1 MVARGN
7 NLSLCNI
14 PNQYLR
20 KKTLRMTEV
29 PLRCSIKWVVVSSN
43 AVENVQH
50 KRNKKET
57 SLKGQAELRQQNS
70 LIKNILNINNGFSC
84 VML

>member
-57 SLKGQAELRQQNS
+57 SLKGQVTFLK
-70 LIKNILNINNGFSC
+70 LCMYVGC
-84 VML
+84 VHCTDHS

>member
-1 MVARGN
+1 MKWLQEGIIYLYAIFQI
-7 NLSLCNI
+7 NI
-14 PNQYLR
+14 LE

-57 SLKGQAELRQQNS
+57 SLKGQVTFLK
-70 LIKNILNINNGFSC
+70 LCMYVGC
-84 VML
+84 VHCTDHS

>member
-50 KRNKKET
+50 KRNKNET
-57 SLKGQAELRQQNS
+57 SLKGQVTFLK
-70 LIKNILNINNGFSC
+70 LCMYVGC
-84 VML
+84 VHCTDHS

>member
-1 MVARGN
+1 MVARG

-57 SLKGQAELRQQNS
+57 SLKGQVTFLK
-70 LIKNILNINNGFSC
+70 LCMYVGC
-84 VML
+84 VHCTDHS